1 MEQRGERSTRSNIK
15 TNKSEVVICRVTRE
29 DKQNLEKLS
38 VQLCTNKTD
47 ALRFMI
53 QYFGEMKTEEVIERK
68 TRMEMQNL
76 RKRMGKAR
84 AILQRIDNKKS
95 EVCT

>member
-1 MEQRGERSTRSNIK
+1 MSEKNTTNNMN
-15 TNKSEVVICRVTRE
+15 TNKSEVVNFRVTRE

-38 VQLCTNKTD
+38 VQLCTNKTN

-53 QYFGEMKTEEVIERK
+53 QYFGEMETEEVIERK
-68 TRMEMQNL
+68 TRMEIQNL

-95 EVCT
+95 EVCA

>member
-1 MEQRGERSTRSNIK
+1 MNTK
-15 TNKSEVVICRVTRE
+15 KSEVVICRVTRE

-38 VQLCTNKTD
+38 VQLCTSKTD

-53 QYFGEMKTEEVIERK
+53 QYFGEMETEEVIERK

-76 RKRMGKAR
+76 LKRMAR
-84 AILQRIDNKKS
+84 HAETLACIRNAINKKS
-95 EVCT
+95 EVCA

>member
-1 MEQRGERSTRSNIK
+1 MSERNTTNNMK

>member
-1 MEQRGERSTRSNIK
+1 MNTK
-15 TNKSEVVICRVTRE
+15 KSEVVICRVTRE

-38 VQLCTNKTD
+38 VQLCTSKTD

-53 QYFGEMKTEEVIERK
+53 QYFGEMETEEVIERK

-76 RKRMGKAR
+76 LKRMGKAR
-84 AILQRIDNKKS
+84 AILQRLDNKKS
-95 EVCT
+95 EVCA